1 MIDKCVCKEWEGGGI
16 APKPAE
22 NHVVHLQ
29 VWQVVRDYVHFS
41 NFGTLYDSES
51 MQLHM

>member
-22 NHVVHLQ
+22 NHVVHCL
-29 VWQVVRDYVHFS
+29 Y
-41 NFGTLYDSES
+41 TLYTVAGGER
-51 MQLHM
+51 LRPL